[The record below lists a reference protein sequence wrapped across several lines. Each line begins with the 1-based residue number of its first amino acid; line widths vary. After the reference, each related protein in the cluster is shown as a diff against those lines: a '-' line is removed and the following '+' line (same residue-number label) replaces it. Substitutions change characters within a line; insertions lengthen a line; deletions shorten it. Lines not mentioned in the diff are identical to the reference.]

1 VSPEDLYPPSHE
13 ERGLDSPTVSASAP
27 AGERD
32 TSLGSADLDAAVLEH
47 AALVGRFVRRRIRNA
62 EDAADITQQTL
73 MLACQNLRM
82 SRVERVRPWVLT
94 IARHLVIDYYRAR
107 GRAEF
112 VDLVAESADPE
123 PALQI
128 SGGEVQAHLDCRRR
142 VTDWLACM
150 RRNLAMHEQVALLLA
165 DLHGYRDLDSAR
177 LLGMSLPSF
186 KLMLHRARA
195 RICVAGGKC
204 PLLEGRPAEIRVR
217 NSEQPCGPHD
227 TQEVSCRISA
237 RDLLTLR
244 AGLLR
249 DLPGLSL
256 MLWFVGV

>member
-1 VSPEDLYPPSHE
+1 
-13 ERGLDSPTVSASAP
+13 
-27 AGERD
+27 
-32 TSLGSADLDAAVLEH
+32 VLEH
-47 AALVGRFVRRRIRNA
+47 APLVGRFVRRRIRNP

-73 MLACQNLRM
+73 MLACENLRM
-82 SRVERVRPWVLT
+82 SRVQRVRPWVLT

-112 VDLVAESADPE
+112 VDLVAESADPD

-128 SGGEVQAHLDCRRR
+128 SGEEVQAHLECRRR

-150 RRNLAMHEQVALLLA
+150 QRNLAMHEQVALLLA
-165 DLHGYRDLDSAR
+165 DLHGYRDIDSAR
-177 LLGMSLPSF
+177 LLGMSVPSF

-195 RICVAGGKC
+195 RICVVGGSKC
-204 PLLEGRPAEIRVR
+204 PLLEGRPAEIHVR
-217 NSEQPCGPHD
+217 NSQQPCGRPD
-227 TQEVSCRISA
+227 AQEVSCRIGA

-249 DLPGLSL
+249 DLPGFSL
-256 MLWFVGV
+256 LLWLVGL